1 MKRFHIVL
9 SLLLLLPF
17 CTVGDEATPNDSA
30 IEEAESN
37 NDTSEKETKTEDSEK
52 ETKTEDSQSKPS
64 EGESDKISNIRD
76 KCELFANSKEI
87 ESDEYFFILGDDI
100 DERQRESKYSHPS
113 GAQNG
118 PFQTWTFEDAVR
130 ISSEI
135 IPEEFDKINPFENDD
150 GITWE
155 QFEAFADAL
164 CYASENGKGLRNVT
178 ITHADLMGRSNEILG
193 FAGNWENFPYIETGN
208 EIIESPSPPGL
219 EFYTK
224 YTTVSGVIIVSGS
237 GVSDEAVLSARRSL
251 EYQLSARPDFHQ
263 ILQDNN
269 VRVSLFGPDGDTSE
283 LPEYK
288 DTSEFGGFAMM
299 SIDASMTAN
308 AGWLCYEGNRDEDG
322 DPVIHEMA
330 HTLNHIV
337 FESTN
342 EIYFY
347 ENIYKLAEEALENGD
362 WEEGAQALADGVPL
376 SDMIGEFFAINSED
390 FIISSNSDLKYGTRD
405 NIKKYNPAMYELFAR
420 YYPTEPWSYCNDGV
434 ER

>member
-1 MKRFHIVL
+1 MKKFLISLV
-9 SLLLLLPF
+9 LLLLLPF
-17 CTVGDEATPNDSA
+17 CTVGDEPSSNESVVENSLGEEPIDTGSSEENNKEIDS
-30 IEEAESN
+30 SDSKS
-37 NDTSEKETKTEDSEK
+37 NDT
-52 ETKTEDSQSKPS
+52 
-64 EGESDKISNIRD
+64 ESVKISNLRD
-76 KCELFANSKEI
+76 KCEIFAESKLI

-100 DERQRESKYSHPS
+100 DDRHRQSKYSHPS

-118 PFQTWTFEDAVR
+118 PFQTWTYEDAVR

-135 IPEEFDKINPFENDD
+135 LPEEFDKINPFENDI

-155 QFEAFADAL
+155 KFEAFADAL
-164 CYASENGKGLRNVT
+164 CFAYENGTGLRNVT
-178 ITHADLMGRSNEILG
+178 ITHADLMGRSSEILG
-193 FAGNWENFPYIETGN
+193 FAGNWENFPYIETGP
-208 EIIESPSPPGL
+208 EVIESPSPKGL

-224 YTTVSGVIIVSGS
+224 YTTVSGVIIVG
-237 GVSDEAVLSARRSL
+237 GPDVPDEAVLAARRSL

-263 ILQDNN
+263 LLQESN

-288 DTSEFGGFAMM
+288 DTAEIGGFAMM

-308 AGWLCYEGNRDEDG
+308 AGWLCYEGNQDDEG

-337 FESTN
+337 FEATN
-342 EIYFY
+342 ELYFY
-347 ENIYKLAEEALENGD
+347 ENIYKLAEEAIENGD
-362 WEEGAQALADGVPL
+362 WEEGAQAIADGVPL
-376 SDMIGEFFAINSED
+376 SDMIGEFFAINTEN
-390 FIISSNSDLKYGTRD
+390 FIISNSPDLKYGTRE
-405 NIKKYNPAMYELFAR
+405 NIKEHNPAMYELYSR

>member
-1 MKRFHIVL
+1 MKKFHIVL
-9 SLLLLLPF
+9 VLLLFLPF
-17 CTVGDEATPNDSA
+17 CTVG
-30 IEEAESN
+30 EESSVEESPSN
-37 NDTSEKETKTEDSEK
+37 NPTNEEPTDSSDSSEKD
-52 ETKTEDSQSKPS
+52 TKTEDSQPKT
-64 EGESDKISNIRD
+64 EEESVKISNLRD
-76 KCELFANSKEI
+76 KCDIFAESKTI

-100 DERQRESKYSHPS
+100 DDRQRQSKYSHPS

-118 PFQTWTFEDAVR
+118 PFQTWTYEDAVR

-135 IPEEFDKINPFENDD
+135 IPEEFDKINPFENDV

-155 QFEAFADAL
+155 KFEAFADAL
-164 CYASENGKGLRNVT
+164 CFAYENETGLRNVT
-178 ITHADLMGRSNEILG
+178 ITHADLMGRSSELLG
-193 FAGNWENFPYIETGN
+193 FAGNWENFPYIETGP
-208 EIIESPSPPGL
+208 EVIESPSPKGL

-224 YTTVSGVIIVSGS
+224 YTTVSGVIIVG
-237 GVSDEAVLSARRSL
+237 GPDVPDEAVLAARRSL

-263 ILQDNN
+263 LLQESN

-288 DTSEFGGFAMM
+288 DTAEIGGFAMM

-308 AGWLCYEGNRDEDG
+308 AGWLCYEGNNDDEG

-330 HTLNHIV
+330 HTLNHII
-337 FESTN
+337 FEATN
-342 EIYFY
+342 ELYFY

-362 WEEGAQALADGVPL
+362 WEEGAQAIADGVPL
-376 SDMIGEFFAINSED
+376 SDMIGEFFAINTEN
-390 FIISSNSDLKYGTRD
+390 FIISNSPDLKYGTRE
-405 NIKKYNPAMYELFAR
+405 NIKKYNPAMYELYSR

>member
-1 MKRFHIVL
+1 MKKFLISLV
-9 SLLLLLPF
+9 LLLLLPF
-17 CTVGDEATPNDSA
+17 CTVGDEPSSNESVVENSLGEESIDTGSSEENNKETDS
-30 IEEAESN
+30 SDSKS
-37 NDTSEKETKTEDSEK
+37 NDT
-52 ETKTEDSQSKPS
+52 
-64 EGESDKISNIRD
+64 ESVKISNLRD
-76 KCELFANSKEI
+76 KCEIFAESKLI

-100 DERQRESKYSHPS
+100 DDRQRQSKYSHPS

-118 PFQTWTFEDAVR
+118 PFQTWTYEDAVR

-135 IPEEFDKINPFENDD
+135 LPEEFDKINPFENDI

-155 QFEAFADAL
+155 KFEAFADAL
-164 CYASENGKGLRNVT
+164 CYAYENGTGLRNVT
-178 ITHADLMGRSNEILG
+178 ITHADLMGRSSEILG
-193 FAGNWENFPYIETGN
+193 FAGNWENFPYIETGP
-208 EIIESPSPPGL
+208 EVIESPSPKGL

-224 YTTVSGVIIVSGS
+224 YTTVSGVIIVG
-237 GVSDEAVLSARRSL
+237 GPDVPDEAVLAARRSL

-263 ILQDNN
+263 LLQESN

-288 DTSEFGGFAMM
+288 DTAEIGGFAMM

-308 AGWLCYEGNRDEDG
+308 AGWLCYEGNRDDEG

-337 FESTN
+337 FEATN
-342 EIYFY
+342 ELYFY
-347 ENIYKLAEEALENGD
+347 ENIYKLAEEAIENGD
-362 WEEGAQALADGVPL
+362 WEEGAQAIADGVPL
-376 SDMIGEFFAINSED
+376 SDMIGEFFAINTEN
-390 FIISSNSDLKYGTRD
+390 FIISNSPDLKYGTRE
-405 NIKKYNPAMYELFAR
+405 NIKEHNPAMYELYSR

>member
-1 MKRFHIVL
+1 MKKTSLIL
-9 SLLLLLPF
+9 ILLLLLPF
-17 CTVGDEATPNDSA
+17 CSAGDEPSPTESVNEESTETGSSVENNNEKDSSDSKSND
-30 IEEAESN
+30 AESV
-37 NDTSEKETKTEDSEK
+37 
-52 ETKTEDSQSKPS
+52 
-64 EGESDKISNIRD
+64 KISNLRD
-76 KCELFANSKEI
+76 KCEIFADSKEI
-87 ESDEYFFILGDDI
+87 ESDVYFFILGDDI
-100 DERQRESKYSHPS
+100 DDRHRQSKYSHPS

-118 PFQTWTFEDAVR
+118 PFQTWTYEDAVR

-135 IPEEFDKINPFENDD
+135 IPEEFDKINPFENDI

-155 QFEAFADAL
+155 KFEAFADAL
-164 CYASENGKGLRNVT
+164 CFAYENGTGLRNVT
-178 ITHADLMGRSNEILG
+178 VTHADLMGRGSELLG
-193 FAGNWENFPYIETGN
+193 FAGNWENFPYIETGP
-208 EIIESPSPPGL
+208 EVIESPSPKGL

-224 YTTVSGVIIVSGS
+224 YTTVSGVIIVG
-237 GVSDEAVLSARRSL
+237 GPDVPDEAVLAARRSL

-263 ILQDNN
+263 LLQDSN

-288 DTSEFGGFAMM
+288 DTAEIGGFAMM

-308 AGWLCYEGNRDEDG
+308 AGWLCYEGNRDDEG

-337 FESTN
+337 FEATN
-342 EIYFY
+342 ELYFY

-362 WEEGAQALADGVPL
+362 WEEGAQAIADGVPL
-376 SDMIGEFFAINSED
+376 SDMIGEFFAINTEN
-390 FIISSNSDLKYGTRD
+390 FIISNSPDLKYGTRE
-405 NIKKYNPAMYELFAR
+405 NIKENNPAMYELYAR

>member
-1 MKRFHIVL
+1 MKKFLISLV
-9 SLLLLLPF
+9 LLLLLPF
-17 CTVGDEATPNDSA
+17 CTVGDEPSSNESVVEDS
-30 IEEAESN
+30 IDTGSSEENNKEIDSSDSKS
-37 NDTSEKETKTEDSEK
+37 NDT
-52 ETKTEDSQSKPS
+52 
-64 EGESDKISNIRD
+64 ESVKISNLRD
-76 KCELFANSKEI
+76 KCEIFAESKLI

-100 DERQRESKYSHPS
+100 DDRQRQSKYSHPS

-118 PFQTWTFEDAVR
+118 PFQTWTYEDAVR

-135 IPEEFDKINPFENDD
+135 LPEEFDKINPFENDI

-155 QFEAFADAL
+155 KFEAFADAL
-164 CYASENGKGLRNVT
+164 CFAYENGTGLRNVT
-178 ITHADLMGRSNEILG
+178 ITHADLMGRSSEILG
-193 FAGNWENFPYIETGN
+193 FAGNWENFPYIETGP
-208 EIIESPSPPGL
+208 EVIESPSPKGL

-224 YTTVSGVIIVSGS
+224 YTTVSGVIIVG
-237 GVSDEAVLSARRSL
+237 GPDVPDEAVLAARRSL

-263 ILQDNN
+263 LLQESN

-288 DTSEFGGFAMM
+288 DTAEIGGFAMM

-308 AGWLCYEGNRDEDG
+308 AGWLCYEGNRDDEG

-337 FESTN
+337 FEATN
-342 EIYFY
+342 ELYFY
-347 ENIYKLAEEALENGD
+347 ENIYKLAEEAIENGD
-362 WEEGAQALADGVPL
+362 WEEGAQAIADGVPL
-376 SDMIGEFFAINSED
+376 SDMIGEFFAINTEN
-390 FIISSNSDLKYGTRD
+390 FIISNSPDLKYGTRES
-405 NIKKYNPAMYELFAR
+405 IKENNPAMYELYSR

>member
-1 MKRFHIVL
+1 MKKFLISLV
-9 SLLLLLPF
+9 LLLLLPF
-17 CTVGDEATPNDSA
+17 CTVGDEPSSNESVVEDS
-30 IEEAESN
+30 IDTGSSEENNKEIDSSDSKS
-37 NDTSEKETKTEDSEK
+37 NDT
-52 ETKTEDSQSKPS
+52 
-64 EGESDKISNIRD
+64 ESVKISNLRD
-76 KCELFANSKEI
+76 KCEIFAESKLI

-100 DERQRESKYSHPS
+100 DDRQRQSKYSHPS

-118 PFQTWTFEDAVR
+118 PFQTWTYEDAVR

-135 IPEEFDKINPFENDD
+135 LPEEFDKINPFENDI

-155 QFEAFADAL
+155 KFEAFADAL
-164 CYASENGKGLRNVT
+164 CFAYENGTGLRNVT
-178 ITHADLMGRSNEILG
+178 ITHADLMGRSSEILG
-193 FAGNWENFPYIETGN
+193 FAGNWENFPYIETGP
-208 EIIESPSPPGL
+208 EVIESPSPKGL

-224 YTTVSGVIIVSGS
+224 YTTVSGVIIVG
-237 GVSDEAVLSARRSL
+237 GPDVPDEAVLAARRSL

-263 ILQDNN
+263 LLQESN

-288 DTSEFGGFAMM
+288 DTAEIGGFAMM

-308 AGWLCYEGNRDEDG
+308 AGWLCYEGNRDDEG

-337 FESTN
+337 FEATN
-342 EIYFY
+342 ELYFY

-362 WEEGAQALADGVPL
+362 WEEGANAIADGVPL
-376 SDMIGEFFAINSED
+376 SDMIGEFFAINTEN
-390 FIISSNSDLKYGTRD
+390 FIISNSPDLKYGTRES
-405 NIKKYNPAMYELFAR
+405 IKENNPAMYELYSR

>member
-1 MKRFHIVL
+1 MKKFTIALV
-9 SLLLLLPF
+9 LLLFLPF
-17 CTVGDEATPNDSA
+17 CTVGE
-30 IEEAESN
+30 ESN
-37 NDTSEKETKTEDSEK
+37 QSENVIEDSKENNSSNENTEVVESSDSKSNDT
-52 ETKTEDSQSKPS
+52 
-64 EGESDKISNIRD
+64 ESVKISNLRD
-76 KCELFANSKEI
+76 KCEIFAESKLI

-100 DERQRESKYSHPS
+100 DDRHRQSKYSHPS

-118 PFQTWTFEDAVR
+118 PFQTWTYEDAVR

-135 IPEEFDKINPFENDD
+135 IPEEFDKINPFENDI

-155 QFEAFADAL
+155 KFEAFADAL
-164 CYASENGKGLRNVT
+164 CFAYENGKGLRNVT
-178 ITHADLMGRSNEILG
+178 ITHADLMGRSSEILG
-193 FAGNWENFPYIETGN
+193 FAGNWENFPYIETGA
-208 EIIESPSPPGL
+208 EVIESPSPQGL

-224 YTTVSGVIIVSGS
+224 YTTVSGVIIVG
-237 GVSDEAVLSARRSL
+237 GPDVPDEAVLAARRSI

-263 ILQDNN
+263 LLQESN
-269 VRVSLFGPDGDTSE
+269 VRISLFGPDGDTSE

-288 DTSEFGGFAMM
+288 DTAEIGGFAMM

-308 AGWLCYEGNRDEDG
+308 AGWLCYEGNRDDEG

-337 FESTN
+337 FEATN
-342 EIYFY
+342 ELYYY

-362 WEEGAQALADGVPL
+362 WEEGAQAIADGVPL
-376 SDMIGEFFAINSED
+376 SDMIGEFFAINTEN
-390 FIISSNSDLKYGTRD
+390 FIISNSPDLKYGTRE
-405 NIKKYNPAMYELFAR
+405 NIKENNPAMYELYAR

>member
-1 MKRFHIVL
+1 MKKFTAALVL
-9 SLLLLLPF
+9 ILLLPF
-17 CTVGDEATPNDSA
+17 CTVGE
-30 IEEAESN
+30 ESN
-37 NDTSEKETKTEDSEK
+37 QRENVIEDS
-52 ETKTEDSQSKPS
+52 TENSSSEENTEAVESSDSKPS
-64 EGESDKISNIRD
+64 NKESAKISNLRD
-76 KCELFANSKEI
+76 KCEIFANSKEI

-100 DERQRESKYSHPS
+100 DDRHRQSKYSHPS

-118 PFQTWTFEDAVR
+118 PFQTWTYEDAVR

-135 IPEEFDKINPFENDD
+135 IPEEFDKINPFENDI

-155 QFEAFADAL
+155 KFEAFADAL
-164 CYASENGKGLRNVT
+164 CFAYENGKGLRNVT
-178 ITHADLMGRSNEILG
+178 ITHADLMGRSSEILG
-193 FAGNWENFPYIETGN
+193 FAGNWENFPYIETGA
-208 EIIESPSPPGL
+208 EVIESPSPEGL

-224 YTTVSGVIIVSGS
+224 YTTVSGVIIVG
-237 GVSDEAVLSARRSL
+237 GPDVPDEAVLAARRSI

-263 ILQDNN
+263 LLQESN
-269 VRVSLFGPDGDTSE
+269 VRISLFSPDGDTSE

-288 DTSEFGGFAMM
+288 DTAEIGGFAMM

-308 AGWLCYEGNRDEDG
+308 AGWLCYEGNRDDEG

-337 FESTN
+337 FEATN
-342 EIYFY
+342 ELYFY

-362 WEEGAQALADGVPL
+362 WEEGAQAIADGVPL
-376 SDMIGEFFAINSED
+376 SDMIGEFFAINTEN
-390 FIISSNSDLKYGTRD
+390 FIISNSPNLKYGTRE
-405 NIKKYNPAMYELFAR
+405 NIKENNPAMYELYSR

>member
-1 MKRFHIVL
+1 MKKFTIALV
-9 SLLLLLPF
+9 LLLFLPF
-17 CTVGDEATPNDSA
+17 CTVGE
-30 IEEAESN
+30 ESN
-37 NDTSEKETKTEDSEK
+37 QSENVIEDSK
-52 ETKTEDSQSKPS
+52 ENNSSNENTKVVESSDSKPS
-64 EGESDKISNIRD
+64 DKESAKISNLRE
-76 KCELFANSKEI
+76 KCEIFANSKEI

-100 DERQRESKYSHPS
+100 DDRHRQSKYSHPS

-118 PFQTWTFEDAVR
+118 PFQTWTYEDAVR

-135 IPEEFDKINPFENDD
+135 IPEEFDKINPFENDI

-155 QFEAFADAL
+155 KFEEFADAL
-164 CYASENGKGLRNVT
+164 CFAYENGKGLRNVT
-178 ITHADLMGRSNEILG
+178 ITHADLMGRSSEILG
-193 FAGNWENFPYIETGN
+193 FAGNWENFPYIETGA
-208 EIIESPSPPGL
+208 EVIESPSPQGL

-224 YTTVSGVIIVSGS
+224 YTTVSGVIIVG
-237 GVSDEAVLSARRSL
+237 GPDVPDEAVLAARRSI

-263 ILQDNN
+263 LLQESN
-269 VRVSLFGPDGDTSE
+269 VRISLFGPDGDTSE

-288 DTSEFGGFAMM
+288 DTAEIGGFAMM

-308 AGWLCYEGNRDEDG
+308 AGWLCYEGNRDDEG

-337 FESTN
+337 FEATN
-342 EIYFY
+342 ELYFY

-362 WEEGAQALADGVPL
+362 WEEGAQAIADGVPL
-376 SDMIGEFFAINSED
+376 SDMIGEFFAINTEN
-390 FIISSNSDLKYGTRD
+390 FIISNSPDLKYGTRE
-405 NIKKYNPAMYELFAR
+405 NIKENNPAMYELYAR

>member
-1 MKRFHIVL
+1 MKKFLISLV
-9 SLLLLLPF
+9 LLLLLPF
-17 CTVGDEATPNDSA
+17 CTVGDEPSSNESVVEDSLG
-30 IEEAESN
+30 EESIDTGSSEENNKETDSSDSKS
-37 NDTSEKETKTEDSEK
+37 NDT
-52 ETKTEDSQSKPS
+52 
-64 EGESDKISNIRD
+64 ESVKISNLRD
-76 KCELFANSKEI
+76 KCEIFAESKLI

-100 DERQRESKYSHPS
+100 DDRQRQSKYSHPS

-118 PFQTWTFEDAVR
+118 PFQTWTYEDAVR

-135 IPEEFDKINPFENDD
+135 LPEEFDKINPFENDT

-155 QFEAFADAL
+155 KFEAFADAL
-164 CYASENGKGLRNVT
+164 CFAYENGTGLRNVT
-178 ITHADLMGRSNEILG
+178 ITHADLMGRSSEILG
-193 FAGNWENFPYIETGN
+193 FAGNWENFPYIETGP
-208 EIIESPSPPGL
+208 EVIESPSPKGL

-224 YTTVSGVIIVSGS
+224 YTTVSGVIIVG
-237 GVSDEAVLSARRSL
+237 GPDVPDEAVLAARRSL

-263 ILQDNN
+263 LLQESN

-288 DTSEFGGFAMM
+288 DTAEIGGFAMM

-308 AGWLCYEGNRDEDG
+308 AGWLCYEGNRDDEG

-337 FESTN
+337 FEATN
-342 EIYFY
+342 ELYFY
-347 ENIYKLAEEALENGD
+347 ENIYKLAEEAIENGD
-362 WEEGAQALADGVPL
+362 WEEGAQAIADGVPL
-376 SDMIGEFFAINSED
+376 SDMIGEFFAINTEN
-390 FIISSNSDLKYGTRD
+390 FIISNSPDLKYGTRE
-405 NIKKYNPAMYELFAR
+405 NIKEHNPAMYELYSR

>member
-1 MKRFHIVL
+1 MKKFTAALVL
-9 SLLLLLPF
+9 ILLLPF
-17 CTVGDEATPNDSA
+17 CTVGE
-30 IEEAESN
+30 ESN
-37 NDTSEKETKTEDSEK
+37 QRENVIEDS
-52 ETKTEDSQSKPS
+52 TENSSSEENTEAVESSDSKPS
-64 EGESDKISNIRD
+64 NKESAKISNLRD
-76 KCELFANSKEI
+76 KCEIFANSKEI

-100 DERQRESKYSHPS
+100 DDRHRQSKYSHPS

-118 PFQTWTFEDAVR
+118 PFQTWTYEDAVR

-135 IPEEFDKINPFENDD
+135 IPEEFDKINPFENDI

-155 QFEAFADAL
+155 KFEAFADAL
-164 CYASENGKGLRNVT
+164 CFAYENGKGLRNVT
-178 ITHADLMGRSNEILG
+178 ITHADLMGRSSEILG
-193 FAGNWENFPYIETGN
+193 FAGNWENFPYIETGA
-208 EIIESPSPPGL
+208 EVIESPSPEGL

-224 YTTVSGVIIVSGS
+224 YTAVSGVIIVG
-237 GVSDEAVLSARRSL
+237 GPDVPDEAVLAARRSI

-263 ILQDNN
+263 LLQESN
-269 VRVSLFGPDGDTSE
+269 VRISLFSPDGDTSE

-288 DTSEFGGFAMM
+288 DTAEIGGFAMM

-308 AGWLCYEGNRDEDG
+308 AGWLCYEGNRDDEG

-337 FESTN
+337 FEATN
-342 EIYFY
+342 ELYFY

-362 WEEGAQALADGVPL
+362 WEEGAQAIADGVPL
-376 SDMIGEFFAINSED
+376 SDMIGEFFAINTEN
-390 FIISSNSDLKYGTRD
+390 FIISNSPDLKYGTRE
-405 NIKKYNPAMYELFAR
+405 NIKENNPAMYELYSR

>member
-1 MKRFHIVL
+1 MKKFLISLV
-9 SLLLLLPF
+9 LLLLLPF
-17 CTVGDEATPNDSA
+17 CTVGDEPSSNESVVENSLGEESIDTGSSEENNKKTDS
-30 IEEAESN
+30 SDSKS
-37 NDTSEKETKTEDSEK
+37 NDT
-52 ETKTEDSQSKPS
+52 
-64 EGESDKISNIRD
+64 ESVKISNLRD
-76 KCELFANSKEI
+76 KCEIFAESKLI

-100 DERQRESKYSHPS
+100 DDRQRQSKYSHPS

-118 PFQTWTFEDAVR
+118 PFQTWTYEDAVR

-135 IPEEFDKINPFENDD
+135 LPEEFDKINPFENDI

-155 QFEAFADAL
+155 KFEAFADAL
-164 CYASENGKGLRNVT
+164 CFAYENGTGLRNVT
-178 ITHADLMGRSNEILG
+178 ITHADLMGRSSEILG
-193 FAGNWENFPYIETGN
+193 FAGNWENFPYIETGP
-208 EIIESPSPPGL
+208 EVIESPSPKGL

-224 YTTVSGVIIVSGS
+224 YTTVSGVIIVG
-237 GVSDEAVLSARRSL
+237 GPDVPDEAVLAARRSL

-263 ILQDNN
+263 LLQESN

-288 DTSEFGGFAMM
+288 DTAEIGGFAMM

-308 AGWLCYEGNRDEDG
+308 AGWLCYEGNRDDEG

-337 FESTN
+337 FEATN
-342 EIYFY
+342 ELYFY
-347 ENIYKLAEEALENGD
+347 ENIYKLAEEAIENGD
-362 WEEGAQALADGVPL
+362 WEEGAQAIADGVPL
-376 SDMIGEFFAINSED
+376 SDMIGEFFAINTEN
-390 FIISSNSDLKYGTRD
+390 FIISNSPDLKYGTRE
-405 NIKKYNPAMYELFAR
+405 NIKEHNPAMYELYSR

>member
-1 MKRFHIVL
+1 MKKFTIALV
-9 SLLLLLPF
+9 LLLFLPF
-17 CTVGDEATPNDSA
+17 CTVGE
-30 IEEAESN
+30 ESN
-37 NDTSEKETKTEDSEK
+37 QSENVIEDSK
-52 ETKTEDSQSKPS
+52 ENNSSNENTEVVESSDSKPS
-64 EGESDKISNIRD
+64 DKESAKISNLRE
-76 KCELFANSKEI
+76 KCEIFANSKEI

-100 DERQRESKYSHPS
+100 DDRHRQSKYSHPS

-118 PFQTWTFEDAVR
+118 PFQTWTYEDAVR

-135 IPEEFDKINPFENDD
+135 IPEEFDKINPFENDI

-155 QFEAFADAL
+155 KFEAFADAL
-164 CYASENGKGLRNVT
+164 CFAYENGKGLRNVT
-178 ITHADLMGRSNEILG
+178 ITHADLMGRSSEILG
-193 FAGNWENFPYIETGN
+193 FAGNWENFPYIETGA
-208 EIIESPSPPGL
+208 EVIESPSPQGL

-224 YTTVSGVIIVSGS
+224 YTTVSGVIIVG
-237 GVSDEAVLSARRSL
+237 GPDVPDEAVLAARRSL

-263 ILQDNN
+263 LLQESN

-288 DTSEFGGFAMM
+288 DTAEIGGFAMM

-308 AGWLCYEGNRDEDG
+308 AGWLCYEGNRDDEG

-337 FESTN
+337 FEATN
-342 EIYFY
+342 ELYFY
-347 ENIYKLAEEALENGD
+347 ENIYKLAEEAIENGD
-362 WEEGAQALADGVPL
+362 WEEGAQAIADGVPL
-376 SDMIGEFFAINSED
+376 SDMIGEFFAINTEN
-390 FIISSNSDLKYGTRD
+390 FIISNSPDLKYGTRE
-405 NIKKYNPAMYELFAR
+405 NIKEHNPAMYELYSR

>member
-1 MKRFHIVL
+1 MKKFLISLV
-9 SLLLLLPF
+9 LLLLLPF
-17 CTVGDEATPNDSA
+17 CTVGDEPSSNESVVENSLGEESIDTGSSEENNKQTDS
-30 IEEAESN
+30 SDSKS
-37 NDTSEKETKTEDSEK
+37 NDT
-52 ETKTEDSQSKPS
+52 
-64 EGESDKISNIRD
+64 ESVKISNLRD
-76 KCELFANSKEI
+76 KCEIFAESKLI

-100 DERQRESKYSHPS
+100 DDRQRQSKYSHPS

-118 PFQTWTFEDAVR
+118 PFQTWTYEEAVR

-135 IPEEFDKINPFENDD
+135 LPEEFDKINPFENDI

-155 QFEAFADAL
+155 KFEAFADAL
-164 CYASENGKGLRNVT
+164 CFAYENGTGLRNVT
-178 ITHADLMGRSNEILG
+178 ITHADLMGRSSEILG
-193 FAGNWENFPYIETGN
+193 FAGNWENFPYIETGP
-208 EIIESPSPPGL
+208 EVIESPSPKGL

-224 YTTVSGVIIVSGS
+224 YTTVSGVIIVG
-237 GVSDEAVLSARRSL
+237 GPDVPDEAVLAARRSL

-263 ILQDNN
+263 LLQESN

-288 DTSEFGGFAMM
+288 DTAEIGGFAMM

-308 AGWLCYEGNRDEDG
+308 AGWLCYEGNRDDEG

-337 FESTN
+337 FEATN
-342 EIYFY
+342 ELYFY
-347 ENIYKLAEEALENGD
+347 ENIYKLAEEAIENGD
-362 WEEGAQALADGVPL
+362 WEEGAQAIADGVPL
-376 SDMIGEFFAINSED
+376 SDMIGEFFAINTEN
-390 FIISSNSDLKYGTRD
+390 FIISNSPDLKYGTRE
-405 NIKKYNPAMYELFAR
+405 NIKEYNPAMYELYSR

>member
-1 MKRFHIVL
+1 MKKFTIALV
-9 SLLLLLPF
+9 LLLFLPF
-17 CTVGDEATPNDSA
+17 CTVGE
-30 IEEAESN
+30 ESN
-37 NDTSEKETKTEDSEK
+37 QSENVIEDSK
-52 ETKTEDSQSKPS
+52 ENNSSNENTKVVESSDSKPS
-64 EGESDKISNIRD
+64 DKESAKISNLRE
-76 KCELFANSKEI
+76 KCEIFANSKEI

-100 DERQRESKYSHPS
+100 DDRHRQSKYSHPS

-118 PFQTWTFEDAVR
+118 PFQTWTYEDAVR

-135 IPEEFDKINPFENDD
+135 IPEEFDKINPFENDI

-155 QFEAFADAL
+155 KFEAFADVL
-164 CYASENGKGLRNVT
+164 CVAYENGKGLRNVT
-178 ITHADLMGRSNEILG
+178 ITHADLMGRSSEILG
-193 FAGNWENFPYIETGN
+193 FAGNWENFPYIETGA
-208 EIIESPSPPGL
+208 EVIESPSPQGL

-224 YTTVSGVIIVSGS
+224 YTTVSGVIIVG
-237 GVSDEAVLSARRSL
+237 GPDVPDEAVLAARRSI

-263 ILQDNN
+263 LLQESN
-269 VRVSLFGPDGDTSE
+269 VRISLFGPDGDTSE

-288 DTSEFGGFAMM
+288 DTAEIGGFAMM

-308 AGWLCYEGNRDEDG
+308 AGWLCYEGNRDDEG

-337 FESTN
+337 FEATN
-342 EIYFY
+342 ELYFY

-362 WEEGAQALADGVPL
+362 WEEGAQAIADGVPL
-376 SDMIGEFFAINSED
+376 SDMIGEFFAINTEN
-390 FIISSNSDLKYGTRD
+390 FIISNSPDLKYGTRE
-405 NIKKYNPAMYELFAR
+405 NIKENNPAMYELYAR

>member
-1 MKRFHIVL
+1 MKKFTAALVL
-9 SLLLLLPF
+9 ILLLPF
-17 CTVGDEATPNDSA
+17 CTVGE
-30 IEEAESN
+30 ESN
-37 NDTSEKETKTEDSEK
+37 QRENVIEDS
-52 ETKTEDSQSKPS
+52 TENSSSEENTEAVESSDSKPS
-64 EGESDKISNIRD
+64 NKESAKISNLRD
-76 KCELFANSKEI
+76 KCEIFANSKEI

-100 DERQRESKYSHPS
+100 DDRHRQSKYSHPS

-118 PFQTWTFEDAVR
+118 PFQTWTYEDAVR

-135 IPEEFDKINPFENDD
+135 IPEEFDKINPFENDI

-155 QFEAFADAL
+155 KFEAFADAL
-164 CYASENGKGLRNVT
+164 CFAYENGKGLRNVT
-178 ITHADLMGRSNEILG
+178 ITHADLMGRSSEILG
-193 FAGNWENFPYIETGN
+193 FAGNWENFPYIETGA
-208 EIIESPSPPGL
+208 EVIESPSPEGL

-224 YTTVSGVIIVSGS
+224 YTTVSGVIIVG
-237 GVSDEAVLSARRSL
+237 GPDVPDEAVLAARRSI

-263 ILQDNN
+263 LLQESN
-269 VRVSLFGPDGDTSE
+269 VRISLFGPDGDTSE

-288 DTSEFGGFAMM
+288 DTAEIGGFAMM

-308 AGWLCYEGNRDEDG
+308 AGWLCYEGNRDDEG

-337 FESTN
+337 FEATN
-342 EIYFY
+342 ELYFY

-362 WEEGAQALADGVPL
+362 WEEGAQAIADGVPL
-376 SDMIGEFFAINSED
+376 SDMIGEFFAINTEN
-390 FIISSNSDLKYGTRD
+390 FIISNSPNLKYGTRE
-405 NIKKYNPAMYELFAR
+405 NIKENNPAMYELYSR

>member
-1 MKRFHIVL
+1 MKKFLISLV
-9 SLLLLLPF
+9 LLLLLPF
-17 CTVGDEATPNDSA
+17 CTVGDEPSSNESVVENSLGEESIDTGSSEENNKETDS
-30 IEEAESN
+30 SDSKS
-37 NDTSEKETKTEDSEK
+37 NDT
-52 ETKTEDSQSKPS
+52 
-64 EGESDKISNIRD
+64 ESVKISNLRD
-76 KCELFANSKEI
+76 KCEIFAESKLI

-100 DERQRESKYSHPS
+100 DDRQRQSKYSHPS

-118 PFQTWTFEDAVR
+118 PFQTWTYEEAVR

-135 IPEEFDKINPFENDD
+135 LPEEFDKINPFENDI

-155 QFEAFADAL
+155 KFEAFADAL
-164 CYASENGKGLRNVT
+164 CFAYENGTGLRNVT
-178 ITHADLMGRSNEILG
+178 ITHADLMGRSSEILG
-193 FAGNWENFPYIETGN
+193 FAGNWENFPYIETGP
-208 EIIESPSPPGL
+208 EVIESPSPKGL

-224 YTTVSGVIIVSGS
+224 YTTVSGVIIVG
-237 GVSDEAVLSARRSL
+237 GPDVPDEAVLAARRSL

-263 ILQDNN
+263 LLQESN

-288 DTSEFGGFAMM
+288 DTAEIGGFAMM

-308 AGWLCYEGNRDEDG
+308 AGWLCYEGNRDDEG

-337 FESTN
+337 FEATN
-342 EIYFY
+342 ELYFY
-347 ENIYKLAEEALENGD
+347 ENIYKLAEEAIENGD
-362 WEEGAQALADGVPL
+362 WEEGAQAIADGVPL
-376 SDMIGEFFAINSED
+376 SDMIGEFFAINTEN
-390 FIISSNSDLKYGTRD
+390 FIISNSPDLKYGTRE
-405 NIKKYNPAMYELFAR
+405 NIKEYNPAMYELYSR

>member
-1 MKRFHIVL
+1 MKKFLISLV
-9 SLLLLLPF
+9 LLLLLPF
-17 CTVGDEATPNDSA
+17 CTVGDEPSSNESVVEDS
-30 IEEAESN
+30 IDTGSSEENNKEIDSSDSKS
-37 NDTSEKETKTEDSEK
+37 NDT
-52 ETKTEDSQSKPS
+52 
-64 EGESDKISNIRD
+64 ESVKISNLRD
-76 KCELFANSKEI
+76 KCEIFAESKLI

-100 DERQRESKYSHPS
+100 DDRQRRSKYSHPS

-118 PFQTWTFEDAVR
+118 PFQTWTYEDAVR

-135 IPEEFDKINPFENDD
+135 LPEEFDKINPFENDI

-155 QFEAFADAL
+155 KFEAFADAL
-164 CYASENGKGLRNVT
+164 CFAYENGTGLRNVT
-178 ITHADLMGRSNEILG
+178 ITHADLMGRSSEILG
-193 FAGNWENFPYIETGN
+193 FAGNWENFPYIETGP
-208 EIIESPSPPGL
+208 EVIESPSPKGL

-224 YTTVSGVIIVSGS
+224 YTTVSGVIIVG
-237 GVSDEAVLSARRSL
+237 GPDVPDEAVLAARRSL

-263 ILQDNN
+263 LLQESN

-288 DTSEFGGFAMM
+288 DTAEIGGFAMM

-308 AGWLCYEGNRDEDG
+308 AGWLCYEGNRDDEG

-337 FESTN
+337 FEATN
-342 EIYFY
+342 ELYFY
-347 ENIYKLAEEALENGD
+347 ENIYKLAEEAIENGD
-362 WEEGAQALADGVPL
+362 WEEGAQAIADGVPL
-376 SDMIGEFFAINSED
+376 SDMIGEFFAINTEN
-390 FIISSNSDLKYGTRD
+390 FIISNSPDLKYGTRE
-405 NIKKYNPAMYELFAR
+405 NIKENNPAMYELYSR

>member
-1 MKRFHIVL
+1 MKKFTIALV
-9 SLLLLLPF
+9 LLLFLPF
-17 CTVGDEATPNDSA
+17 CTVGE
-30 IEEAESN
+30 ESN
-37 NDTSEKETKTEDSEK
+37 QSENVIEDSK
-52 ETKTEDSQSKPS
+52 ENNSSNENTEVVESSDSKPS
-64 EGESDKISNIRD
+64 DKESAKISNLRE
-76 KCELFANSKEI
+76 KCEIFANSKEI

-100 DERQRESKYSHPS
+100 DDRHRQSKYSHPS

-118 PFQTWTFEDAVR
+118 PFQTWTYEDAVR

-135 IPEEFDKINPFENDD
+135 IPEEFDKINPFENDI

-155 QFEAFADAL
+155 KFEAFADAL
-164 CYASENGKGLRNVT
+164 CFAYENGKGLRNVT
-178 ITHADLMGRSNEILG
+178 ITHADLMGRSSEILG
-193 FAGNWENFPYIETGN
+193 FAGNWENFPYIETGA
-208 EIIESPSPPGL
+208 EVIESPSPQGL

-224 YTTVSGVIIVSGS
+224 YTTESGVIIVG
-237 GVSDEAVLSARRSL
+237 GPDVPDEAVLAARRSI

-263 ILQDNN
+263 LLQESN
-269 VRVSLFGPDGDTSE
+269 VRISLFGPDGDTSE

-288 DTSEFGGFAMM
+288 DTAEIGGFAMM

-308 AGWLCYEGNRDEDG
+308 AGWLCYEGNRDDEG

-337 FESTN
+337 FEATN
-342 EIYFY
+342 ELYFY

-362 WEEGAQALADGVPL
+362 WEEGAQAIADGVPL
-376 SDMIGEFFAINSED
+376 SDMIGEFFAINTEN
-390 FIISSNSDLKYGTRD
+390 FIISNSPDLKYGTRE
-405 NIKKYNPAMYELFAR
+405 NIKENNPAMYELYAR

>member
-1 MKRFHIVL
+1 MKKFLISLV
-9 SLLLLLPF
+9 LLLLLPF
-17 CTVGDEATPNDSA
+17 CTVGDEPSSNESVVENSLGEEPIDTGSSEENNKETDS
-30 IEEAESN
+30 SDSKS
-37 NDTSEKETKTEDSEK
+37 NDT
-52 ETKTEDSQSKPS
+52 
-64 EGESDKISNIRD
+64 ESVKISNLRD
-76 KCELFANSKEI
+76 KCEIFAESKLI

-100 DERQRESKYSHPS
+100 DDRQRQSKYSHPS

-118 PFQTWTFEDAVR
+118 PFQTWTYEDAVR

-135 IPEEFDKINPFENDD
+135 LPEEFDKINPFENDI

-155 QFEAFADAL
+155 KFEAFADAL
-164 CYASENGKGLRNVT
+164 CFAYENGTGLRNVT
-178 ITHADLMGRSNEILG
+178 ITHADLMGRSSEILG
-193 FAGNWENFPYIETGN
+193 FAGNWENFPYIETGP
-208 EIIESPSPPGL
+208 EVIESPSPKGL

-224 YTTVSGVIIVSGS
+224 YTTVSGVIIVG
-237 GVSDEAVLSARRSL
+237 GPDVPDEAVLAARRSL

-263 ILQDNN
+263 LLQESN

-288 DTSEFGGFAMM
+288 DTAEIGGFAMM

-308 AGWLCYEGNRDEDG
+308 AGWLCYEGNRDDEG

-337 FESTN
+337 FEATN
-342 EIYFY
+342 ELYFY
-347 ENIYKLAEEALENGD
+347 ENIYKLAEEAIENGD
-362 WEEGAQALADGVPL
+362 WEEGAQAIADGVPL
-376 SDMIGEFFAINSED
+376 SDMIGEFFAINTEN
-390 FIISSNSDLKYGTRD
+390 FIISNSPDLKYGTRE
-405 NIKKYNPAMYELFAR
+405 NIKEHNPAMYELYSR

>member
-1 MKRFHIVL
+1 MNKFTIALV
-9 SLLLLLPF
+9 LLLFLPF
-17 CTVGDEATPNDSA
+17 CTVGE
-30 IEEAESN
+30 ESN
-37 NDTSEKETKTEDSEK
+37 QSENVIEDSK
-52 ETKTEDSQSKPS
+52 ENNSSNENTEVVESSDSKPS
-64 EGESDKISNIRD
+64 DKESAKISNLRE
-76 KCELFANSKEI
+76 KCEIFANSKEI

-100 DERQRESKYSHPS
+100 DDRHRQSKYSHPS

-118 PFQTWTFEDAVR
+118 PFQTWTYEDAVR

-135 IPEEFDKINPFENDD
+135 IPEEFDKINPFENDI

-155 QFEAFADAL
+155 KFEAFADAL
-164 CYASENGKGLRNVT
+164 CFAYENGKGLRNVT
-178 ITHADLMGRSNEILG
+178 ITHADLMGRSSEILG
-193 FAGNWENFPYIETGN
+193 FAGNWENFPYIETGA
-208 EIIESPSPPGL
+208 EVIESPSPQGL

-224 YTTVSGVIIVSGS
+224 YTTVSGVIIVG
-237 GVSDEAVLSARRSL
+237 GPDVPDEAVLAARRSI

-263 ILQDNN
+263 LLQESN
-269 VRVSLFGPDGDTSE
+269 VRISLFGPDGDTSE

-288 DTSEFGGFAMM
+288 DTAEIGGFAMM

-308 AGWLCYEGNRDEDG
+308 AGWLCYEGNRDDEG

-337 FESTN
+337 FEATN
-342 EIYFY
+342 ELYFY

-362 WEEGAQALADGVPL
+362 WEEGAQAIADGVPL
-376 SDMIGEFFAINSED
+376 SDMIGEFFAINTEN
-390 FIISSNSDLKYGTRD
+390 FIISNSPDLKYGTRE
-405 NIKKYNPAMYELFAR
+405 NIKENNPAMYELYAR